1 MENKM
6 YPVFCLDL
14 SFQPYELQDHFIAAD
29 SELDLFNHLLE
40 IFPGTTY
47 VVEREDWMTD
57 EDWEETLEDE
67 GCEEGTVKHNPEISD
82 KQMDE
87 IKESLN
93 DQRFPRIKKIDGLF
107 SDQKYKILFTESYF
121 E

>member
-1 MENKM
+1 M

-14 SFQPYELQDHFIAAD
+14 SFQPYELSDYFIAAD
-29 SELDLFNHLLE
+29 SELDLFEHLLE
-40 IFPGTTY
+40 IFPGRTY

-57 EDWEETLEDE
+57 EDWEETLFEE
-67 GCEEGTVKHNPEISD
+67 NCEEGTVKHEPGISD
-82 KQMDE
+82 KQIKE

-93 DQRFPRIKKIDGLF
+93 DEHFPRIKKINGLF
-107 SDQKYKILFTESYF
+107 SDRKYEVLFTEHYY